1 MTTTGTEAGSQ
12 VVDFPAGAEFTG
24 PTRTMT
30 MERTGWYSMGM
41 LAGGTGERQP
51 VQHNIHTDP
60 EYARQQGLPTAI
72 ADGMHST
79 NWISALLAQ
88 HFGVHYI
95 ARGSLRT
102 KYVKPVL
109 AGAVIT
115 PRAVISSRED
125 LGDEGVLFRLEV
137 WCEDEHGIK
146 LTVGEAAVPV
156 HARCVAH

>member
-1 MTTTGTEAGSQ
+1 MTTTGTEAGRR

-24 PTRTMT
+24 PARTMT
-30 MERTGWYSMGM
+30 TERTGWYSMGM

-79 NWISALLAQ
+79 NWISALLAE
-88 HFGVHYI
+88 HFGTHYI

-102 KYVKPVL
+102 KYIKPVL
-109 AGAVIT
+109 VGVVIT
-115 PRAVISSRED
+115 PRAVVSSRED
-125 LGDEGVLFRLEV
+125 LSDEGVRYRLEV
-137 WCEDEHGIK
+137 WCEDQDGIR
-146 LTVGEAAVPV
+146 LTVGEAAIV
-156 HARCVAH
+156 VAA